1 MERDKK
7 TVKRRTFLKHSAV
20 TTAGLVAMP
29 YLNLGKIGVE
39 KLITRPFG
47 KLGFE
52 VTTFGLGGQ
61 ASLQWTPKDIDP
73 VPIILKAF
81 DKGVNYFDTSN
92 LYGPSQ
98 MNFGK
103 AFRELD
109 LIPGKAG
116 YNEKRRKSMWL
127 TSKTHLRWAKGLPNV
142 TGVTNWSQGE
152 VYPGTVADIKR
163 SLSQMFGDG
172 KGNYPKGAYLDL
184 MLIHNMNTMDEVDAL
199 YTGLYDTDPKAEYIG
214 ALAVLRDYRDG
225 TNLTGLNPEEEKLI
239 KHIGFSGHYSAPVM
253 MEMIQRDKTDILEAM
268 LIAINSNDRLCFN
281 MQHNAIPVAKDKNMG
296 IIAMKIFAD
305 GAMYSKEANWSNNP
319 THVVRSV
326 GSPDLPSRPLIEYAM
341 SVPGIHTGIIGIGV
355 IDDDPQKCQLSQNIS
370 AAQVK
375 PGGLSRSEMGSVEKL
390 TEGIKGG
397 KTNYFQ
403 IPQGGLTA
411 VQNFKAERKGNDV
424 KLTWDTAFSGRNDLM
439 RYDILKDGK
448 VVSRRAHFP
457 QISKEP
463 FTFTVINFDE
473 AKHAYQIMTVDE
485 EIETA
490 GSKIL
495 VI

>member
-1 MERDKK
+1 MKRN
-7 TVKRRTFLKHSAV
+7 TNSVKRRAFLKQSAV

-39 KLITRPFG
+39 NLMTRPFG

-61 ASLQWTPKDIDP
+61 SSLQWTPKDIDP

-81 DKGVNYFDTSN
+81 EKGVNYFDTSN

-98 MNFGK
+98 MNYGK

-116 YNEKRRKSMWL
+116 YNEKLRKSMWL
-127 TSKTHLRWAKGLPNV
+127 TSKTHLRWAKGLPSIK
-142 TGVTNWSQGE
+142 GVTNWSQGE

-184 MLIHNMNTMDEVDAL
+184 ILIHNMNTMDEVDAL
-199 YTGLYDTDPKAEYIG
+199 FTGLHDTDPKAEYIG
-214 ALAVLRDYRDG
+214 ALAVLRDFRDG
-225 TNLTGLNPEEEKLI
+225 TNLTGLNPEEEKLV

-253 MEMIQRDKTDILEAM
+253 MEMIQRDKTDVLEAM

-281 MQHNAIPVAKDKNMG
+281 MQHNAIPVATAKNMG
-296 IIAMKIFAD
+296 VVAMKIFAD

-355 IDDDPQKCQLSQNIS
+355 VDDDSKKCQLTQNIS
-370 AAQVK
+370 AAQVN
-375 PGGLSRSEMGSVEKL
+375 PGGLSRSDMESVEKL
-390 TEGIKGG
+390 TEKVKGG

-403 IPQGGLTA
+403 IAEGGLSA
-411 VQNFKAERKGNDV
+411 VQNLIVTKNGDWVRIN
-424 KLTWDTAFSGRNDLM
+424 WDTAFAGQESIE
-439 RYDILKDGK
+439 RYDILKDGNVVGRIRHQPQTTK
-448 VVSRRAHFP
+448 DPFVYEVVS
-457 QISKEP
+457 S
-463 FTFTVINFDE
+463 DE
-473 AKHAYQIMTVDE
+473 SKHAYQVIAADE
-485 EIETA
+485 GGEKA
-490 GSKIL
+490 GSKI
-495 VI
+495 IMA